1 MVLDGLLKENDLTEE
16 DVNEIDHKMKRISWR
31 S

>member
-1 MVLDGLLKENDLTEE
+1 MDLDDLLKENDLTEE